1 MVDWDGVLMNIGYLI
16 GFAVSFV
23 LAGIAFDMKK
33 QSTGESFSAIGFVL
47 LLCWILSHA

>member
-16 GFAVSFV
+16 GFAVSLL

-33 QSTGESFSAIGFVL
+33 RFTGESFSAIAFVL
-47 LLCWILSHA
+47 LLCWIFSHA